1 MSESLL
7 HLGPEQ
13 QKLVI
18 QEYTGLRAHVL
29 AWRRERPETSTIPIS
44 ISITTTITFI
54 IRVLWFVL

>member
-29 AWRRERPETSTIPIS
+29 AWRRERPETCPVPIR
-44 ISITTTITFI
+44 ISITTTIAFI
-54 IRVLWFVL
+54 LRVLW